1 MPTILYALDM
11 EWYCLLSRC
20 TYPYHA
26 QVWLSPM
33 ASAGSGGPTANPA
46 WPSYVS
52 TVTDKALSLEDLA
65 HVPGLGSVP
74 PKLVKK
80 IAPFEGVYLGGWE
93 IRTPSHSFS
102 RGGA

>member
-1 MPTILYALDM
+1 
-11 EWYCLLSRC
+11 
-20 TYPYHA
+20 
-26 QVWLSPM
+26 M

-46 WPSYVS
+46 WPSYVT

-80 IAPFEGVYLGGWE
+80 IAPFEGVYLGGGRFE
-93 IRTPSHSFS
+93 PPPTPLAGVEPNEAAPPT
-102 RGGA
+102 RGKYL